1 MSAEDVPSH
10 IPRVECVLR
19 EWLADPGA
27 SLLCG
32 RWADGGVMELLP
44 EGRARLGEARY
55 GGRFAGLRDLE
66 LAGEAHHLHLDLARL
81 PCAVYLVAPSVCFG
95 FRPSFEV
102 RLCAEPDRA
111 VDAFGVG
118 LSLQRPY
125 RGDRMDREAVRRY
138 LRRLVCHQR
147 DHAGVVSVRAVD
159 APVPEAVAARRAA
172 DWGALGT
179 CLQEEF
185 GVGDGIDDAAG
196 FIAAVARAG
205 QSA

>member
-1 MSAEDVPSH
+1 MSAETVPSH
-10 IPRVECVLR
+10 IPRVEAVLR

-32 RWADGGVMELLP
+32 RWADGGIMELLP

-66 LAGEAHHLHLDLARL
+66 VAGEAHHLHLDLARL

-102 RLCAEPDRA
+102 RLCGAAEQA
-111 VDAFGVG
+111 ADAFGLG

-125 RGDRMDREAVRRY
+125 RGDRLDRDAVRRY
-138 LRRLVCHQR
+138 LRRLVSHRR
-147 DHAGVVSVRAVD
+147 DHADVVTVRAVD
-159 APVPEAVAARRAA
+159 GPVPEAVAARRAA
-172 DWGALGT
+172 DWGALGS

-185 GVGDGIDDAAG
+185 GVGEGIGDAAG
-196 FIAAVARAG
+196 FVAAIARAG
-205 QSA
+205 EAA

>member
-1 MSAEDVPSH
+1 MSVETIPSH
-10 IPRVECVLR
+10 IPRVESVLR
-19 EWLADPGA
+19 EWLADPGT

-66 LAGEAHHLHLDLARL
+66 VTGEAHHLHLDLARL

-102 RLCAEPDRA
+102 RLCSEAGRA
-111 VDAFGVG
+111 ADAFGLG

-125 RGDRMDREAVRRY
+125 LGDRLDRDAVRRY
-138 LRRLVCHQR
+138 LRRMVSHR
-147 DHAGVVSVRAVD
+147 REHADVVTVRAVD
-159 APVPEAVAARRAA
+159 GPVPEAVAARRAT
-172 DWGALGT
+172 DWGALGS
-179 CLQEEF
+179 CLQAEF
-185 GVGDGIDDAAG
+185 GVGEGVEDAAG
-196 FIAAVARAG
+196 FVAAIARAG
-205 QSA
+205 EAA